1 MDGQNTE
8 QTFLS
13 ETKINCFPLVLP
25 SRINRDKTM
34 ADKLMYINNV
44 DTQNYP
50 FYRLKLVVQTFGHL
64 MNQPMK
70 IQ

>member
-13 ETKINCFPLVLP
+13 ETKINCFHLVLP

-70 IQ
+70 I